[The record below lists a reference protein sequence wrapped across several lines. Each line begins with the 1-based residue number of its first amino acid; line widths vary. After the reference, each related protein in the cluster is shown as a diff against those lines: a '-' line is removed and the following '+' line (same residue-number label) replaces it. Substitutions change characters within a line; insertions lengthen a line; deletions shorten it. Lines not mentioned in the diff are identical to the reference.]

1 MIAATLANRSR
12 SSMRTTALAT
22 LVLALVPAVP
32 AAADSFL
39 DRARAAVQEAGRQVG
54 AAADQ
59 AGRSVR
65 DFLTDNPDLN
75 RDVVDFGK
83 EVGVPGFDGA
93 KAAIGPVVLV
103 SVPQAPSGATITLQ
117 VRGFPGEADLDVSA
131 EPAGGKA
138 EPVAHGR
145 TSDRGEAFID
155 AKIPKAPDDGEN
167 LAFIVATAD
176 GRVTVRSELFNVVA
190 AGAAVSVSGT
200 LTKEGV
206 ECPAMRGD
214 DGKLYTLL
222 PPALGAFGPGDRVHV
237 EGSVAEMTECQQGTT
252 IVVTK
257 LAPAK

>member
-1 MIAATLANRSR
+1 MKAA
-12 SSMRTTALAT
+12 ALA
-22 LVLALVPAVP
+22 VLAVALAAAP

-39 DRARAAVQEAGRQVG
+39 DKARAAVQDAGRQVG

-83 EVGVPGFDGA
+83 KMGVPGFAD
-93 KAAIGPVVLV
+93 AAAALGPVVLV
-103 SVPQAPSGATITLQ
+103 SVPQAPSGATVTLQ
-117 VRGFPGEADLDVSA
+117 VRGFPGEAELDVSA

-138 EPVAHGR
+138 EVVAHGV
-145 TSDRGEAFID
+145 TTDRGEAFID
-155 AKIPKAPDDGEN
+155 VVVPKAPEDGEN
-167 LAFIVATAD
+167 LVFVVATAD
-176 GRVTVRSELFNVVA
+176 GRVTVRSELLSVVA
-190 AGAAVSVSGT
+190 AGAAVSVTGT

-222 PPALGAFGPGDRVHV
+222 PKEIGKLGPGDRVHV
-237 EGSVAEMTECQQGTT
+237 EGSVAEMTICQQGTT
-252 IVVTK
+252 IVVTR
-257 LAPAK
+257 LEPAK

>member
-1 MIAATLANRSR
+1 
-12 SSMRTTALAT
+12 MRTAALAV
-22 LVLALVPAVP
+22 LVLALAPAGP

-93 KAAIGPVVLV
+93 KAVVGPVVLV
-103 SVPQAPSGATITLQ
+103 SVPQAPSGATITLE

-145 TSDRGEAFID
+145 TTDRGEAFID

-167 LAFIVATAD
+167 LVFIVATAD

-190 AGAAVSVSGT
+190 AGAAVSVTGT

-222 PPALGAFGPGDRVHV
+222 PPALGKFGPGDRVHV

-252 IVVTK
+252 VVVTK
-257 LAPAK
+257 LEPAR

>member
-1 MIAATLANRSR
+1 MKPAALAVLAAALAAT
-12 SSMRTTALAT
+12 
-22 LVLALVPAVP
+22 P

-39 DRARAAVQEAGRQVG
+39 DKARAAVQEAGKQVG
-54 AAADQ
+54 AAAQQ

-75 RDVVDFGK
+75 RDVVDFGR
-83 EVGVPGFDGA
+83 EMGVPGFEGA

-103 SVPQAPSGATITLQ
+103 SVPQAPSGATVTLQ
-117 VRGFPGEADLDVSA
+117 VRGFPGEAELIVSA
-131 EPAGGKA
+131 EPAGGSA
-138 EPVAHGR
+138 EIIAHGV
-145 TSDRGEAFID
+145 TSDRGEAFVD
-155 AKIPKAPDDGEN
+155 ARIPKAPDDGEN
-167 LAFIVATAD
+167 LTFIVATAD
-176 GRVTVRSELFNVVA
+176 GRVTVRSELFSVVA
-190 AGAAVSVSGT
+190 AGAAVSLTGT

-222 PPALGAFGPGDRVHV
+222 PPALGALGPGDRVHV

-257 LAPAK
+257 LEPAK